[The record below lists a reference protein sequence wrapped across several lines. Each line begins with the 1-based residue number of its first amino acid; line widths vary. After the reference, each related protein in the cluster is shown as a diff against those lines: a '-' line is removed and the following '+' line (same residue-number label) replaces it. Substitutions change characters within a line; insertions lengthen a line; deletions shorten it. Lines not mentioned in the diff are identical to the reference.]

1 MDSMFNTLLA
11 RALAGGSGGGGGGT
25 GTDDYTDLNNKPKVN
40 NVTVVGNLTSSD
52 LKLQGE
58 ITSSHKLSADLVDD
72 STSTNKFNV
81 QADWDQTTN
90 SAPDY
95 IKNKPTLGTA
105 AATDATA
112 YATAAQGTKADS
124 AIQTVNVNGT
134 ALTPTSAKA
143 VNITVPTQASDINAL
158 PNTTKYA
165 AALSLTID
173 SSTYVMT
180 GQLKDQNGDNL
191 GKAQPIDLPLESV
204 VVGGSYDSQTQ
215 KVILTLQ
222 NGNTIEFSVADLV
235 SGLQTELSA
244 TNKLDPSFI
253 NYDTTH
259 AAVTESDKTTWSGKQ
274 DALTFDGTYSASTNK
289 AATVS
294 TVTNAVNALDVTGDA
309 SVSASKTIS
318 AWSET
323 DGKVSISTQDI
334 AIAGTQTTLTGYA
347 KSGTAGQAV
356 AATDNVNQAIGKLE
370 ATVDNNKNNI
380 SNNTAE
386 INGQQN
392 ATTDTVAGRGYAI
405 INGKRLY
412 MTDSQPTDGRQGD
425 KWIDGNSIKSYDRT
439 DNMINPATVMYGYY
453 INANGEIVQS
463 GAATAEQKLNLTEE
477 FTITEAKYTLSGKN
491 IVGNNT
497 SVAFCWFN
505 SSHEFLERTTLN
517 VNSISNYSLTAEPV
531 QDAVYM
537 RINYVSADG
546 KPMLNTGDT
555 ALPYEP
561 YLQWE

>member
-1 MDSMFNTLLA
+1 MAVTLKGQSAIYEGTSADMKPSDADKNAIFQELDT
-11 RALAGGSGGGGGGT
+11 GIDYYYDGTNWNEIPSSGGGGGGT

-58 ITSSHKLSADLVDD
+58 ITSSHKLNADLVDD
-72 STSTNKFNV
+72 TNTANKFNV
-81 QADWDQTTN
+81 QADWNQATN

-124 AIQTVNVNGT
+124 AIQTVKVNDT

-165 AALSLTID
+165 AALSLKIN
-173 SSTYVMT
+173 SSTFVMT

-191 GKAQPIDLPLESV
+191 GTAQTIDLPLESV
-204 VVGGSYDSQTQ
+204 VVGGSYNSQT
-215 KVILTLQ
+215 KNVVLTLQ
-222 NGNTIEFSVADLV
+222 NGDTIEFSVADLV

-309 SVSASKTIS
+309 SVAASKTIS

-334 AIAGTQTTLTGYA
+334 AITGTQATLTGYA

-370 ATVDNNKNNI
+370 ATVDDNKNNI
-380 SNNTAE
+380 SSVQEQANWNTNNGVKNICPYNSGSTSAGEGTVWNNLPIDIAVGTYSVSFSTDSTNSALVLLAADGATEILRKTYSTTTVNDTFTISTAAKY
-386 INGQQN
+386 I
-392 ATTDTVAGRGYAI
+392 
-405 INGKRLY
+405 RLY
-412 MTDSQPTDGRQGD
+412 IGASKTVSNFMIHSFGD
-425 KWIDGNSIKSYDRT
+425 DTFVPYALS
-439 DNMINPATVMYGYY
+439 
-453 INANGEIVQS
+453 NAE
-463 GAATAEQKLNLTEE
+463 
-477 FTITEAKYTLSGKN
+477 
-491 IVGNNT
+491 
-497 SVAFCWFN
+497 
-505 SSHEFLERTTLN
+505 
-517 VNSISNYSLTAEPV
+517 LTA
-531 QDAVYM
+531 
-537 RINYVSADG
+537 
-546 KPMLNTGDT
+546 
-555 ALPYEP
+555 ALQA
-561 YLQWE
+561 LQAQLANQ

>member
-11 RALAGGSGGGGGGT
+11 RALAGGGGGGGT

-40 NVTVVGNLTSSD
+40 DVTVVGNLTSSD

-58 ITSSHKLSADLVDD
+58 ITNSQKLSADLVDD
-72 STSTNKFNV
+72 TNTTNKFNV
-81 QADWDQTTN
+81 QADWNQATN

-124 AIQTVNVNGT
+124 AIQTVSVNGT

-165 AALSLTID
+165 AALSLTIN
-173 SSTYVMT
+173 SSTFVMT

-191 GKAQPIDLPLESV
+191 GTAQTIDLPLESV
-204 VVGGSYDSQTQ
+204 VVGGSYDSQTK

-294 TVTNAVNALDVTGDA
+294 TVTNAVNALDVTGA

-380 SNNTAE
+380 LSLVNN
-386 INGQQN
+386 
-392 ATTDTVAGRGYAI
+392 
-405 INGKRLY
+405 
-412 MTDSQPTDGRQGD
+412 
-425 KWIDGNSIKSYDRT
+425 
-439 DNMINPATVMYGYY
+439 
-453 INANGEIVQS
+453 
-463 GAATAEQKLNLTEE
+463 GAKNKLNLYGISPTIPTGLTMTQDGNKYVVSGTVSATSVIS
-477 FTITEAKYTLSGKN
+477 FTNIPKIDGTLVLSGCPVGGSPTGYSMDIKN
-491 IVGNNT
+491 VVNDTGSG
-497 SVAFCWFN
+497 SVPFTLTGAFELRFRLAAGTYENVEFMPMICTVHDWEI
-505 SSHEFLERTTLN
+505 SHDFAPYAM
-517 VNSISNYSLTAEPV
+517 SNAEITAWILTH
-531 QDAVYM
+531 
-537 RINYVSADG
+537 S
-546 KPMLNTGDT
+546 
-555 ALPYEP
+555 
-561 YLQWE
+561 

>member
-11 RALAGGSGGGGGGT
+11 RALAGGSGGGSGGT
-25 GTDDYTDLNNKPKVN
+25 GTDDYIDLNNKPKVN

-58 ITSSHKLSADLVDD
+58 ITNSHKLSADLVDD

-173 SSTYVMT
+173 SSTFVVT

-191 GKAQPIDLPLESV
+191 GIARTIDLPLESV
-204 VVGGSYDSQTQ
+204 VVGGSYDSQTK

-370 ATVDNNKNNI
+370 ATVDDNKNNI
-380 SNNTAE
+380 LLLQAHFICDNDRKLYIS
-386 INGQQN
+386 
-392 ATTDTVAGRGYAI
+392 AT
-405 INGKRLY
+405 K
-412 MTDSQPTDGRQGD
+412 PTGD
-425 KWIDGNSIKSYDRT
+425 IPVGSTWIDGKTINVMGRT
-439 DNMINPATVMYGYY
+439 SQLFNINATNPDNGYVSGMYLNTNGDLYKPSASDTARVSEYIEITENTAYSQADFYTGTSINPALVFYDSTYTY
-453 INANGEIVQS
+453 IS
-463 GAATAEQKLNLTEE
+463 GLSIINNTKFTTPATA
-477 FTITEAKYTLSGKN
+477 AYVRLSF
-491 IVGNNT
+491 IST
-497 SVAFCWFN
+497 N
-505 SSHEFLERTTLN
+505 S
-517 VNSISNYSLTAEPV
+517 
-531 QDAVYM
+531 
-537 RINYVSADG
+537 
-546 KPMLNTGDT
+546 PMLNAGNEP
-555 ALPYEP
+555 LPFVP
-561 YLQWE
+561 YYDWV

>member
-58 ITSSHKLSADLVDD
+58 ITNSHKLSADLVDD

-124 AIQTVNVNGT
+124 AIQTVEVNGT

-173 SSTYVMT
+173 SSTFVVT

-191 GKAQPIDLPLESV
+191 GTAQTIDLPLESV
-204 VVGGSYDSQTQ
+204 VVGGSYDSQTK

-222 NGNTIEFSVADLV
+222 NGNTVEFSIADLV

-356 AATDNVNQAIGKLE
+356 AATDSVNQAIGKLE
-370 ATVDNNKNNI
+370 ATIDDNKNNI
-380 SNNTAE
+380 SLLRTFMAYVGYSEVIKVEKQVDNPNRIKFYIQGYYNGDTSTIKTGSLFARSIPLNTDLTVDNAE
-386 INGQQN
+386 VDQNLPGLTMNG
-392 ATTDTVAGRGYAI
+392 I
-405 INGKRLY
+405 IN
-412 MTDSQPTDGRQGD
+412 DSRGDGLGVLVKPYIEISGERH
-425 KWIDGNSIKSYDRT
+425 
-439 DNMINPATVMYGYY
+439 YG
-453 INANGEIVQS
+453 VQQRYFYS
-463 GAATAEQKLNLTEE
+463 DLT
-477 FTITEAKYTLSGKN
+477 
-491 IVGNNT
+491 
-497 SVAFCWFN
+497 
-505 SSHEFLERTTLN
+505 
-517 VNSISNYSLTAEPV
+517 
-531 QDAVYM
+531 
-537 RINYVSADG
+537 
-546 KPMLNTGDT
+546 
-555 ALPYEP
+555 
-561 YLQWE
+561 

>member
-52 LKLQGE
+52 LKLQDE
-58 ITSSHKLSADLVDD
+58 ITNSQKLSADLVDD

-81 QADWDQTTN
+81 QADWDQATN

-124 AIQTVNVNGT
+124 AIQTVEVNGT

-173 SSTYVMT
+173 SSTFVVT

-191 GKAQPIDLPLESV
+191 GTAQTIDLPLESV
-204 VVGGSYDSQTQ
+204 VVGGSYDSQTK

-334 AIAGTQTTLTGYA
+334 AIVGTQTTLTGYA

-370 ATVDNNKNNI
+370 ATVDDNKNNI
-380 SNNTAE
+380 SYN
-386 INGQQN
+386 
-392 ATTDTVAGRGYAI
+392 
-405 INGKRLY
+405 
-412 MTDSQPTDGRQGD
+412 
-425 KWIDGNSIKSYDRT
+425 T
-439 DNMINPATVMYGYY
+439 DNGVKNTFDFANAPQEANVYTTVSKTATSLTVTANNPGVGSSSVVY
-453 INANGEIVQS
+453 
-463 GAATAEQKLNLTEE
+463 
-477 FTITEAKYTLSGKN
+477 SGKDYPAGSYIFSCN
-491 IVGNNT
+491 ITNYNCTTETAKIYIATSTAAGTGVASKTLTGDGTIQIPFNWNGGKVYIKYFPHESNT
-497 SVAFCWFN
+497 
-505 SSHEFLERTTLN
+505 
-517 VNSISNYSLTAEPV
+517 VNQSNTFTASENMIMRASISDTTYQPYAMSNAELTAAI
-531 QDAVYM
+531 QA
-537 RINYVSADG
+537 IQAQLAN
-546 KPMLNTGDT
+546 
-555 ALPYEP
+555 
-561 YLQWE
+561 Q